1 MATFKGLSASVHLGI
16 ELGVRAQVVQDRG
29 FNSAEAEVVRV
40 ILDFGGT
47 KANFRASFRTGRGI
61 ALGRSCGRSRNQL
74 IDNGASGIAQGEKPG
89 NFIVSFAG
97 SIVAGLAE
105 APVVQGAG
113 CHLPRGTAGG
123 NFVDYGVAT

>member
-1 MATFKGLSASVHLGI
+1 MGTKIV
-16 ELGVRAQVVQDRG
+16 EDRG

-61 ALGRSCGRSRNQL
+61 AFRRSCGRSSNQL

-89 NFIVSFAG
+89 NFVISFAG

-105 APVVQGAG
+105 APVAQAAG
-113 CHLPRGTAGG
+113 CNRPGRTAGG
-123 NFVDYGVAT
+123 NFVDYGVATRATQAGGR